1 MIYSLVNG
9 FLLGSIVFALGLVVD
24 NTISKETKKYIEKD
38 NYKLYDDGQKKIQ
51 FNLLIASPFIYSFI
65 YETCINK
72 TKFFIFEIEKVF
84 IILLIQNLGYFLVH
98 KIFHINT
105 KFYKYHK
112 FHHKFDKILIP
123 SIGNAVSLTEF
134 ILAYMTPFG
143 IGAYFTFPSEFS
155 FIVCLFIIAVLNM
168 SIHCFELKNTK
179 YPKFLVSPEKH
190 FNHHRVRNKHY
201 AAPFVDIDEIF
212 ERN

>member
-84 IILLIQNLGYFLVH
+84 IILLIQNLGYF
-98 KIFHINT
+98 
-105 KFYKYHK
+105 
-112 FHHKFDKILIP
+112 
-123 SIGNAVSLTEF
+123 SS
-134 ILAYMTPFG
+134 
-143 IGAYFTFPSEFS
+143 
-155 FIVCLFIIAVLNM
+155 
-168 SIHCFELKNTK
+168 
-179 YPKFLVSPEKH
+179 
-190 FNHHRVRNKHY
+190 
-201 AAPFVDIDEIF
+201 
-212 ERN
+212 